1 MSSPI
6 NPSGANA
13 FSPSRLI
20 AQAAERTG
28 ADFDFLMRTA
38 SRESNFDAS
47 ARAATSSAAGM
58 FQFIEQTWF
67 AMVARYG
74 DQHGMAE
81 EAAAIQQNADGRFT
95 ISDPARREA
104 VLNLRFDPEAAS
116 FMAGELAAE
125 NASRIESAIGR
136 SPTTGELYA
145 AHFLG
150 AGGAIR
156 LIQGVE
162 SNPTQRADQLFPQAA
177 AANRPVF
184 YQQGRALNAAELMEK
199 LTGEAVTLTREVAQ
213 VRDANTSPVTA
224 MASSWARFAQAGYGA
239 ARVGDG
245 VLSPAVVEILASLR
259 APERSSSER

>member
-1 MSSPI
+1 MSNPI
-6 NPSGANA
+6 NPAGANA
-13 FSPSRLI
+13 VSPSRLI

-38 SRESNFDAS
+38 SRESGFDAG

-81 EAAAIQQNADGRFT
+81 EAASIQQNADGRFH
-95 ISDPARREA
+95 IADPARRDA
-104 VLNLRFDPEAAS
+104 VLNLRFDPQAAS
-116 FMAGELAAE
+116 YMAGELAAE

-136 SPTTGELYA
+136 SPSSGELYA

-156 LIQGVE
+156 LIEGVQE
-162 SNPTQRADQLFPQAA
+162 NPQQRADQLFPNAA

-184 YQQGRALNAAELMEK
+184 YDNGRALNAAELMEK
-199 LTGEAVTLTREVAQ
+199 LTGEAATLTREVAQ
-213 VRDANTSPVTA
+213 VQEPNSPVTA

-239 ARVGDG
+239 ARIGDG
-245 VLSPAVVEILASLR
+245 VLSPSVVEILASLK
-259 APERSSSER
+259 APERSSSDS

>member
-1 MSSPI
+1 MSNPI
-6 NPSGANA
+6 NPASGNA
-13 FSPSRLI
+13 FSPSSLI

-28 ADFDFLMRTA
+28 ADFEFLMRTA
-38 SRESNFDAS
+38 SRESGFDAS

-81 EAAAIQQNADGRFT
+81 EAASIQQNGDGRFT
-95 ISDPARREA
+95 IADPSQRQA

-136 SPTTGELYA
+136 SPTSGELYA

-156 LIQGVE
+156 LIEGVE
-162 SNPTQRADQLFPQAA
+162 ANPSQRADQLFPNAA

-184 YQQGRALNAAELMEK
+184 YDNGRPLNAAELMEK

-213 VRDANTSPVTA
+213 VSDVNSSVTA
-224 MASSWARFAQAGYGA
+224 MASSWARYAQAGYGA

-245 VLSPAVVEILASLR
+245 VLSPTVVEILASLR

>member
-1 MSSPI
+1 MTNPI
-6 NPSGANA
+6 TPGSNS
-13 FSPSRLI
+13 FSPTRLI

-38 SRESNFDAS
+38 SRESGFDAS

-58 FQFIEQTWF
+58 FQFIEQTWL

-74 DQHGMAE
+74 DQHGMAD
-81 EAAAIQQNADGRFT
+81 EAASIQQNSDGRFH
-95 ISDPARREA
+95 IADPARREA
-104 VLNLRFDPEAAS
+104 VLNLRFDPQAAS

-125 NASRIESAIGR
+125 NAGRIESAIGR
-136 SPTTGELYA
+136 QPTSGELYA

-156 LIQGVE
+156 LIQGVGA
-162 SNPTQRADQLFPQAA
+162 NPDQRADQVFPSAA

-184 YQQGRALNAAELMEK
+184 YDNGRPLKLGELMEK
-199 LTGEAVTLTREVAQ
+199 LTGEAVTLTREATRPDVD
-213 VRDANTSPVTA
+213 DARSPVMA
-224 MASSWARFAQAGYGA
+224 MASSWARFAQGGYGA

-245 VLSPAVVEILASLR
+245 VLSPAVVELLASLR

>member
-1 MSSPI
+1 MSNPI
-6 NPSGANA
+6 NPAGGNA
-13 FSPSRLI
+13 FTPSRLI

-38 SRESNFDAS
+38 SRESGFDAG

-74 DQHGMAE
+74 DQHGMGD
-81 EAAAIQQNADGRFT
+81 AAASIEQNADGRFQ
-95 ISDPARREA
+95 ISDPSQREA
-104 VLNLRFDPEAAS
+104 VLNLRFDPQAAA

-136 SPTTGELYA
+136 SPTSGELYA

-162 SNPTQRADQLFPQAA
+162 SNQTQRADQLFPNAA

-184 YQQGRALNAAELMEK
+184 YDNGRALNAGELMEK

-213 VRDANTSPVTA
+213 VTDASSPVTA
-224 MASSWARFAQAGYGA
+224 MASSWARFAQGGYGA

>member
-1 MSSPI
+1 MSNPI
-6 NPSGANA
+6 NPAGGNA

-28 ADFDFLMRTA
+28 ADFEFLMRTA
-38 SRESNFDAS
+38 SRESGFDAS

-74 DQHGMAE
+74 EQHGMAE
-81 EAAAIQQNADGRFT
+81 EAASIQQNSDGRFT
-95 ISDPARREA
+95 IADPAQRQA

-125 NASRIESAIGR
+125 NAGQIESAIGR
-136 SPTTGELYA
+136 SPTSGELYA

-156 LIQGVE
+156 LIEGVQA
-162 SNPTQRADQLFPQAA
+162 NPAQRADQLFPNAA

-184 YQQGRALNAAELMEK
+184 YENGRPLNAGELMEK
-199 LTGEAVTLTREVAQ
+199 LTGEAVTLTREVSQASD
-213 VRDANTSPVTA
+213 VSSPVTA
-224 MASSWARFAQAGYGA
+224 MASSWARYAQAGYGA

>member
-1 MSSPI
+1 MTNPI
-6 NPSGANA
+6 NPAGGNA

-28 ADFDFLMRTA
+28 ADFEFLMRTA
-38 SRESNFDAS
+38 SRESGFDAS

-74 DQHGMAE
+74 EQHGMAE
-81 EAAAIQQNADGRFT
+81 EAASIQQNSDGRFT
-95 ISDPARREA
+95 IADPAQRQA

-125 NASRIESAIGR
+125 NAGQIESAIGR
-136 SPTTGELYA
+136 SPTSGELYA

-156 LIQGVE
+156 LIEGVQA
-162 SNPTQRADQLFPQAA
+162 NPTQRADQLFPNAA

-184 YQQGRALNAAELMEK
+184 YDNGRPLNAGELMEK
-199 LTGEAVTLTREVAQ
+199 LTGEAVTLTREVSQ
-213 VRDANTSPVTA
+213 VSDVSSPVTA
-224 MASSWARFAQAGYGA
+224 MASSWARYAQAGYGA

>member
-1 MSSPI
+1 MSNPI
-6 NPSGANA
+6 NPAGGNA

-28 ADFDFLMRTA
+28 ADFEFLMRTA
-38 SRESNFDAS
+38 SRESGFDAS
-47 ARAATSSAAGM
+47 ARAVTSSAAGM

-74 DQHGMAE
+74 EQHGMAE
-81 EAAAIQQNADGRFT
+81 EAASIQQNSDGRFT
-95 ISDPARREA
+95 IADPAQRQA

-125 NASRIESAIGR
+125 NAGRIESAIGR
-136 SPTTGELYA
+136 SPTSGELYA

-156 LIQGVE
+156 LIEGVQA
-162 SNPTQRADQLFPQAA
+162 NPTQRADQLFPNAA

-184 YQQGRALNAAELMEK
+184 YDNGRPLNAGELMEK
-199 LTGEAVTLTREVAQ
+199 LTGEAVTLTREVSQ
-213 VRDANTSPVTA
+213 VSDVSSPVTA
-224 MASSWARFAQAGYGA
+224 MASSWARYAQAGYGA

-245 VLSPAVVEILASLR
+245 VLSPTVVEILASLR

>member
-1 MSSPI
+1 MSNPI
-6 NPSGANA
+6 NPAGGNA

-28 ADFDFLMRTA
+28 ADFEFLMRTA
-38 SRESNFDAS
+38 SRESGFDAS

-74 DQHGMAE
+74 EQHGMAE
-81 EAAAIQQNADGRFT
+81 EAASIQQNSDGRFT
-95 ISDPARREA
+95 IADPAQRQA

-125 NASRIESAIGR
+125 NAARIESAIGR
-136 SPTTGELYA
+136 SPTSGELYA

-150 AGGAIR
+150 AGGAVR
-156 LIQGVE
+156 LIEGVQA
-162 SNPTQRADQLFPQAA
+162 NPTQRADQLFPNAA

-184 YQQGRALNAAELMEK
+184 YDNGRPLNAGELMEK
-199 LTGEAVTLTREVAQ
+199 LTGEAVTLTREVSQ
-213 VRDANTSPVTA
+213 VSDVSSPVTA
-224 MASSWARFAQAGYGA
+224 MASSWARYAQAGYGA

-245 VLSPAVVEILASLR
+245 VLSPTVVEILASLR